1 MALQRLSK
9 KPTSVTLD
17 LFDEA
22 ALMLESSGQ
31 GTASFVKEVRVLT
44 RLTEIGKSYESLRLA
59 SHFANLVAR
68 NPVAE
73 ESRAGIYALLRQ
85 AFTAFAGSSR
95 PDIVYLKSLYR
106 FCRDEGYPLKQAWA
120 PTLPPSDR
128 SAIASIL
135 NQPLAEQTAEPKLV
149 ARLQRRLDD
158 YLRGETEILL
168 D

>member
-9 KPTSVTLD
+9 KSTSVTLD

-22 ALMLESSGQ
+22 DLILENPGQ
-31 GTASFVKEVRVLT
+31 GPASFVREVRVIT

-73 ESRAGIYALLRQ
+73 ESRAGIYDLLRQ
-85 AFTAFAGSSR
+85 AFSAFASGTR
-95 PDIVYLKSLYR
+95 PDIVYLKCLYR

-120 PTLPPSDR
+120 PALPSSDR
-128 SAIASIL
+128 TAIASIL
-135 NQPLAEQTAEPKLV
+135 NQPTAEQTAEPKLV
-149 ARLQRRLDD
+149 ARLQRRLED
-158 YLRGETEILL
+158 YLRAETEILL